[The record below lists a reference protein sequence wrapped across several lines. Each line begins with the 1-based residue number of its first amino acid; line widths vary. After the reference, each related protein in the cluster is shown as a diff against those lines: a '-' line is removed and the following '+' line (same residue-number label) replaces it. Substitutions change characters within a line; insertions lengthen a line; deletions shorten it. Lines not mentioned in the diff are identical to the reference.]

1 MFSVHLFK
9 KLKKTC
15 ISETCT
21 FLILYYLLVFVFM
34 KVQKDSQGSA
44 VVIGQFM
51 GLWACRQ
58 LEEVALASVAAIFEY
73 TPSDKLSLKSYTS

>member
-1 MFSVHLFK
+1 
-9 KLKKTC
+9 
-15 ISETCT
+15 
-21 FLILYYLLVFVFM
+21 M

-51 GLWACRQ
+51 GLRACRQ